1 MSDPTKLD
9 FATSVAALMKTIDG
23 QKEQLVMAW
32 LAETGLLPSESVL
45 VQQVSGSS
53 YRIHVERLDLEGVDK
68 HDPLKPTYAQ
78 LEAENA
84 TLRETIFEI
93 RRVLSR

>member
-9 FATSVAALMKTIDG
+9 FATSVASIMKMIDA

-53 YRIHVERLDLEGVDK
+53 YRIHVEKLDPEGVDK
-68 HDPLKPTYAQ
+68 HDPLKPSYAQ
-78 LEAENA
+78 LEAEIA
-84 TLRETIFEI
+84 DLRETIFSI
-93 RRVLSR
+93 RRVLGR